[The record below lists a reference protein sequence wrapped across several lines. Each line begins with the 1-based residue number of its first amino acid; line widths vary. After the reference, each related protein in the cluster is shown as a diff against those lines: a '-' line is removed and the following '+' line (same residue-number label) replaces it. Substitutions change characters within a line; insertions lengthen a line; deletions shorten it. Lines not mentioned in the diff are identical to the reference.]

1 MKTPLIFLIVFLTSR
16 LLFAQNEN
24 PTEALNGTYHLLEAE
39 RAEGNKQ
46 SLTKIFQYGKWGED
60 NVLAVAACTKCM
72 PAIYK
77 YKEEYS
83 KDLKTAVFY
92 NDIGLYLIAYD
103 KESFVMMMPSKKE
116 GAEWTD
122 FSHSN
127 FYSKSQVKVAAM
139 SQQKIKEYILN
150 ISE

>member
-1 MKTPLIFLIVFLTSR
+1 MKTLLKYIIVLCTPC
-16 LLFAQNEN
+16 LLSAQNEN

-39 RAEGNKQ
+39 RAGGNKQ
-46 SLTKIFQYGKWGED
+46 TKTKIFEYGKFGAD
-60 NVLAVAACTKCM
+60 NVLAVAACAKCM

-77 YKEEYS
+77 YKEEFS
-83 KDLKTAVFY
+83 NDLKTAVFF

-103 KESFVMMMPSKKE
+103 NESFIMMMPSKKE
-116 GAEWTD
+116 NTEWTD
-122 FSHSN
+122 FAYSN

-139 SQQKIKEYILN
+139 SQQKIRDYIIK

>member
-1 MKTPLIFLIVFLTSR
+1 MKTLLKYLIVLLSPCF
-16 LLFAQNEN
+16 LFAQNEN
-24 PTEALNGTYHLLEAE
+24 PTEALNGLYHLLDAE
-39 RAEGNKQ
+39 RAGGNKHTK
-46 SLTKIFQYGKWGED
+46 TKIFEYGKFGED
-60 NVLAVAACTKCM
+60 YVLAVAACQKCM

-103 KESFVMMMPSKKE
+103 DESFVMMMPSKKE
-116 GAEWTD
+116 GVEWTD
-122 FSHSN
+122 FVFSN
-127 FYSKSQVKVAAM
+127 FYSKNKAKVAAM
-139 SQQKIKEYILN
+139 SQEKIKAYIIK

>member
-1 MKTPLIFLIVFLTSR
+1 MKTLLKYLIILCSPC
-16 LLFAQNEN
+16 LLVAQNEN
-24 PTEALNGTYHLLEAE
+24 PTEALNGTYHLLDAE
-39 RAEGNKQ
+39 RAGGNKQ
-46 SLTKIFQYGKWGED
+46 TKTKIFQYGKFGED
-60 NVLAVAACTKCM
+60 NVLAVAACAKCM

-83 KDLKTAVFY
+83 NDLKTAVFF

-103 KESFVMMMPSKKE
+103 KESFIMMMPSKKE
-116 GAEWTD
+116 GADWAD
-122 FSHSN
+122 FAFSN

-139 SQQKIKEYILN
+139 SQQKIKEYIIK